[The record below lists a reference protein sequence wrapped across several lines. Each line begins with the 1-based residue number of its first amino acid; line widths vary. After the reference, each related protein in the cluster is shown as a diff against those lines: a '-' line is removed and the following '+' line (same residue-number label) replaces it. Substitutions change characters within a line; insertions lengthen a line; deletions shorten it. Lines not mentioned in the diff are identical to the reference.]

1 MDGPSNGFMDGRK
14 REGTDRRKGRWTDKN
29 RYFVDFF
36 FVAPENRDV
45 TLAVNE
51 NGSEEAKLTSGET
64 PIGMRRK
71 STQFKPPKLGP

>member
-1 MDGPSNGFMDGRK
+1 MDHQTDLWTDGSVK
-14 REGTDRRKGRWTDKN
+14 GQIDEREGGRTKTDTLSI
-29 RYFVDFF
+29 F